1 VLIVAQVTLT
11 TTSRLRPEGRVKTG
25 APMELGLETSTPIH
39 QIGEEYQGRNEQL
52 WQEEHIPFTKFG

>member
-1 VLIVAQVTLT
+1 
-11 TTSRLRPEGRVKTG
+11 
-25 APMELGLETSTPIH
+25 MELGLETSTPIH